1 MHRYRFQIGSTDA
14 LERKL
19 DEVTLLTCPLLL
31 SRTFMHRYRF
41 QISSTD
47 ALERKLDEVTLL
59 TCPLL
64 LSSATFTHIHAQVP
78 LPDRQH

>member
-31 SRTFMHRYRF
+31 SRTFMHRYHF
-41 QISSTD
+41 QIGSTD
-47 ALERKLDEVTLL
+47 ALERKLDE
-59 TCPLL
+59 
-64 LSSATFTHIHAQVP
+64 AQRDLELPPERHVP
-78 LPDRQH
+78 VK